1 MSKLNI
7 KKYYKQLEGAKINKF
22 VGFNPNRRG
31 NDFPCFHVTLS
42 NGDQMKLEISS
53 DMEGNN
59 GGFIFQSHL
68 KEVSNA

>member
-7 KKYYKQLEGAKINKF
+7 KKYYKQLEGAKITKF

-31 NDFPCFHVTLS
+31 DDFPCFHVTLN
-42 NGDQMKLEISS
+42 NGDKMKLEISS
-53 DMEGNN
+53 DMEGNG